1 MNELF
6 IRAAKNKYRFPFKGQ
21 ITSEDLFDL
30 KLEDLDSIY
39 KSLNKQVVEDNEAS
53 LLSTNKV
60 DKELH
65 ERIEIVKYVFMQKQK
80 EKEEA
85 LLAAEKK
92 QKREKILSAIANK
105 KEQNLQNASIEEL
118 EAMLNEI

>member
-6 IRAAKNKYRFPFKGQ
+6 IHAAKNKYRFPFKGQ
-21 ITSEDLFDL
+21 IATEDLFDL

-39 KSLNKQVVEDNEAS
+39 KSLNKQVAKDNEAS

-60 DKELH
+60 DKELR
-65 ERIEIVKYVFMQKQK
+65 ERIEIVKYVFIQKQK
-80 EKEEA
+80 EKEDA

-105 KEQNLQNASIEEL
+105 QEQNLQNASIEEL
-118 EAMLNEI
+118 QAMLEDL